1 MLKSSSRA
9 RPSGI
14 GKSVTIRASFLDG
27 PVVAGGRRDHREQG
41 VTFAVAASE
50 VRTGTRRAAFRIEQP
65 CRHAIEVSYRVRNS
79 VIASRTLSHCKRRCV
94 CFQTCSGT
102 V

>member
-1 MLKSSSRA
+1 
-9 RPSGI
+9 
-14 GKSVTIRASFLDG
+14 
-27 PVVAGGRRDHREQG
+27 